1 MFFLYFKASEFMSII
16 HLDIESDERFSLHT
30 KNTGDVQLLSGLVG
44 KTVAQSQCNEESDSY
59 SF

>member
-1 MFFLYFKASEFMSII
+1 MSII

-44 KTVAQSQCNEESDSY
+44 KTVVQSQCNDESNSY